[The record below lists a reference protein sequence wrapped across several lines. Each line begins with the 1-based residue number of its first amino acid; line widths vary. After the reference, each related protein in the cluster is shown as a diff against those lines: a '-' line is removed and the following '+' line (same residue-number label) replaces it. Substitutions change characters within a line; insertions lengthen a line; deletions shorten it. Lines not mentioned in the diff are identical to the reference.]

1 MSEDLAHSLVESKV
15 IEQER
20 LDAAFPTLTER
31 QISQLGEYG
40 TLMCYPDGAPVWEA
54 GEANMCV
61 FVIAKG
67 SMRIEDGRTKA
78 FVARHE
84 VGAFSGDVDV
94 LTGRP
99 VVVRAVAEGALEVL
113 KVPADCVRTIV
124 SEKPELG
131 EILLKAFL
139 TRRMMLQKAT
149 GVGVLVIGSR
159 FSPDT
164 LRIREFL
171 ARNRYPY
178 QWEDLEN
185 RASERVRRMLDEFQI
200 CEHETPVVVLPNGKI
215 VRTPSNQ
222 ILAEEL
228 GVIRPLT
235 EKIYD
240 LVIIGAGPA
249 GLAAGVYGASE
260 GLTTLILDIEGPG
273 GQAGTSSRIENYMG
287 FPLGLS
293 GQDLADRAVAQAE
306 KFGAQ
311 MVAPARVTDVECNQ
325 LGGHLIHVE
334 GRDPIESRCVVLAVG
349 ATYRKLEIEGMERFE
364 GRGIFYAATNVER
377 ILCGERAVAIVG
389 AGNSAGQA
397 AIFMS
402 ERACDVYLVVR
413 GDDLR
418 KSMSSYLA
426 RRIEQTANIH
436 VLVNSEFCDLRGE
449 ASLEEGTIVDRATGK
464 RTEVKLAGVFVMI
477 GAAPRTSWLPPS
489 IAKDSK
495 GFILTGSDVNAET
508 GWKLDRTPFDL
519 ETTCPGVFAVGDVR
533 SNSVKRVANAVGEG
547 SRAVAYAHQ
556 YLAL

>member
-61 FVIAKG
+61 FVVAKG